1 MDKLLEA
8 IVKEVRLHHGI
19 PTDAPMPRAMMVNIE
34 ARVKAYLAVTLRICN
49 AQDVVDG
56 MQDRMDLAR
65 QQDER
70 AGLIGPWYK
79 GENAKNLGA

>member
-19 PTDAPMPRAMMVNIE
+19 PTDAPMPRTMMVNIE
-34 ARVKAYLAVTLRICN
+34 GRVKAYLAVTLGICN

-65 QQDER
+65 RQDER
-70 AGLIGPWYK
+70 TGLTGRWFDGP
-79 GENAKNLGA
+79 NAKHLGA